1 MDASERQAV
10 EERLQLMEWLVA
22 AMEQRHEVM
31 DLLWEAADS
40 EQAAERLRDLLK
52 VDGGD
57 PRVVLDLQL
66 WRLTKEGRD
75 KLAETVREMREL
87 LGQHGPSTN
96 E

>member
-1 MDASERQAV
+1 MDASEREAV
-10 EERLQLMEWLVA
+10 EERLQLMAWLVA
-22 AMEQRHEVM
+22 AMERRHEVM
-31 DLLWEAADS
+31 DLLWEAADR

-75 KLAETVREMREL
+75 MVAETVREMREL
-87 LGQHGPSTN
+87 LRQNVPGTN

>member
-1 MDASERQAV
+1 MDASERQDV

-22 AMEQRHEVM
+22 AMERRHEVM
-31 DLLWEAADS
+31 DLLWEATDR
-40 EQAAERLRDLLK
+40 EEAAERLRDLLN

-87 LGQHGPSTN
+87 LRQHGPSTN